1 MIVVRLPSMLQEPG
15 RPAELTLDL
24 RLRTIA
30 DVVAELD
37 ARYPGLAREIEDS
50 IFNFAV
56 NDEFV
61 LSQARE
67 RALQS
72 GDIVEIIPMISGG

>member
-1 MIVVRLPSMLQEPG
+1 MIVVRLPSMLQERG

-30 DVVAELD
+30 EVVAELD
-37 ARYPGLAREIEDS
+37 ARYPGFAREIDDS

-56 NDEFV
+56 NDEIV

-72 GDIVEIIPMISGG
+72 GDVVEIIPMISGG